1 MKNKF
6 EEKNGKFIWFD
17 LITPKSVLFFY
28 PIIKKIQNN
37 SPILITTRGGDGYNE
52 VLQLLQLYNLEYIN
66 VGNFGGEKLKDKLY
80 DSINRQ
86 LKLLEIVE
94 DFDIEKLI
102 CLSSVDAVRIAYGLG
117 IPICNFYDIPL
128 SDYRTNFKMALPQ
141 ARLTIPLSTKMF
153 KPFVV
158 PDEIFLRFG
167 LEKEQIIEYEFI
179 DPLLW
184 LKDFQFDKEYV
195 QNFYKKYGIDR
206 SRFTIVVREEEYK
219 SSYVKKRYPIL
230 YEALPIIYKKFDANI
245 IIIPRYESDY
255 LKQLFPFAYV
265 VEEKI
270 ILQHLLKD
278 ADLFIGGGG
287 TINTE
292 ACFLGTPTI
301 STRSFISHYDKW
313 QIDNGLMVWVDNVDE
328 LLFYVDKAF
337 SSQLKPNTAPLNTM
351 NVDIDFIVNEILM
364 A

>member
-1 MKNKF
+1 MILYDLDM
-6 EEKNGKFIWFD
+6 GKWA
-17 LITPKSVLFFY
+17 LFFY
-28 PIIKKIQNN
+28 PIMKELEKRGISYIVTSRGGKGYEELNKILDLYKVNYISIGEYGGNSLEGKLKASLYRQEKLIDIVKRYNIKKII
-37 SPILITTRGGDGYNE
+37 SGS
-52 VLQLLQLYNLEYIN
+52 V
-66 VGNFGGEKLKDKLY
+66 
-80 DSINRQ
+80 
-86 LKLLEIVE
+86 
-94 DFDIEKLI
+94 
-102 CLSSVDAVRIAYGLG
+102 VDAVRVGFGLG
-117 IPICNFYDIPL
+117 LRVINFYDIPL
-128 SDYRTNFKMALPQ
+128 SDYKNNFKRALPQ

-206 SRFTIVVREEEYK
+206 SRFTVVVREEEYK

-328 LLFYVDKAF
+328 LIFYVDKAF
-337 SSQLKPNTAPLNTM
+337 SSQLKPNTAPLNSM
-351 NVDIDFIVNEILM
+351 NVDIDFIVNEILI